1 MSKLISII
9 IPVYNGTD
17 TIHRCLKSVLN
28 QTIGLD
34 KTEILLV
41 DDCSTDDSF
50 SILKDYESR
59 FPDSVKV
66 LQTPKNLRVGGARNL
81 GIKHAT
87 GDYLGFVDADDWI
100 EPFMY
105 EHMLEKALSY
115 DCDVV
120 NCRSFRD
127 AEFAL
132 SEDVVRTDREDMGIV
147 ISNNTERSDFIV
159 SNIIGTC
166 LAFHI
171 YKRTM
176 ITEHSIL
183 SPEGLAYEDN
193 VFDPMVYLYANRVY
207 LLEERLYHYYI
218 NPDSIVL
225 SLDKPYHNDFF
236 EVGRIRYE
244 EYVKRDAFKNYKDA
258 VSFDYLM
265 GFYVSGLKILSLRFS
280 TPQIEGFKHLRRDTL
295 ERIPDALSNP
305 YIQTHTTELQRMQIA
320 MLGANMSDEDI
331 KEFLSIVKQS
341 YMGS

>member
-1 MSKLISII
+1 MNKLISII

-17 TIHRCLKSVLN
+17 TIQRCLSSVLN

-34 KTEILLV
+34 KMEILLV
-41 DDCSTDDSF
+41 DDCSTDDSL
-50 SILKDYESR
+50 SVLKDYEAR
-59 FPDSVKV
+59 FPGSVKV

-81 GIKHAT
+81 GIRNAT

-127 AEFAL
+127 AEYYL
-132 SEDVVRTDREDMGIV
+132 SDTLVRTDRDDMGIV
-147 ISNNTERSDFIV
+147 ITNDAERNDFIV

-171 YKRTM
+171 YKRSM
-176 ITEHSIL
+176 IMDHAIL

-193 VFDPMVYLYANRVY
+193 VFDPMVYLYANRIY

-236 EVGRIRYE
+236 EVGRIRYD
-244 EYVKRDAFKNYKDA
+244 EYVKRGAFNNYKDA

-265 GFYVSGLKILSLRFS
+265 GFYVAGLKILSLRFS
-280 TPQIEGFKHLRRDTL
+280 TPQIEGFKRLRSETL
-295 ERIPDALSNP
+295 NRMPDILSNP
-305 YIQTHTTELQRMQIA
+305 YIKTHTTELQKMQIA
-320 MLGANMSDEDI
+320 MLGANMSDDDI

-341 YMGS
+341 YSGS